1 MKTVFNPDEARRFAD
16 WLEEESSRVMMDLR
30 ESEKTLLDLQISW
43 NDARYEDYLRVFD
56 TSTESLARF
65 SEGAGRYVEYL
76 RKKADLVSDY
86 LNY

>member
-16 WLEEESSRVMMDLR
+16 WLEEESFRVMMDLR

-43 NDARYEDYLRVFD
+43 NDARYDDYLRVFD

-65 SEGAGRYVEYL
+65 SEDTGRYVEYL